1 VRICLVYDRFYPIRI
16 GGAERWMRD
25 LSVRLA
31 EQGHRVTYLTER
43 RWPTGA
49 EPRPAGVEVVGLAS
63 HGGDD
68 ARGRR
73 PLGPPFHFGLE
84 VLRHLWKH
92 GGRYDV
98 VHTASFPFFPLLAA
112 AALRRRSG
120 YRLVVDWHEVW
131 TKPYWRS
138 YAGAVVGTAGW
149 LVQRTCIRIP
159 HRAFC
164 DSCLTARR
172 LYAEGFRGPVSL
184 LSGMYSGPVIAT
196 RADLVEPVVVY
207 AGRFTA
213 HKRVPSLV
221 RAFALVQERHP
232 DMRLAL
238 YGDGP
243 DRKRVEQ
250 LVVELGLE
258 DRVHVYGT
266 RTEEDVAHAVSRAA
280 CLATASE
287 REGYGLVV
295 AEAAARGTPS
305 VIVAGPEN
313 AALELVMEGVNG
325 AVSPT
330 SRATEI
336 AAAILRVMDAGA
348 ALRESTERWFSK
360 NASRLLID
368 NSVEQVIDAYAGLL
382 PASKASSR
390 RIKGR

>member
-1 VRICLVYDRFYPIRI
+1 VRVCLVYDRLYPFRI

-25 LSVRLA
+25 LAPRLA
-31 EQGHRVTYLTER
+31 ERGHRVTYLTER
-43 RWPTGA
+43 QWQTGE
-49 EPRPAGVEVVGLAS
+49 EPRLPGVGVVGLGS
-63 HGGDD
+63 YRPDD
-68 ARGRR
+68 PRGQDTLQ
-73 PLGPPFHFGLE
+73 PLWFGLR
-84 VLRHLWKH
+84 VFQHLWRH
-92 GGRYDV
+92 GPRYDV

-112 AALRRRSG
+112 AVLRRRFG

-131 TKPYWRS
+131 TKRYWCS
-138 YAGAVVGTAGW
+138 YAGPVIGRVGW
-149 LVQRTCIRIP
+149 LVQRACILATE
-159 HRAFC
+159 HALC
-164 DSCLTARR
+164 DSR
-172 LYAEGFRGPVSL
+172 LHADRLRAQGFRGPISIL
-184 LSGMYSGPVIAT
+184 RGLYGGPVT
-196 RADLVEPVVVY
+196 SEPAEAAELVVVY
-207 AGRFTA
+207 AGRHVP
-213 HKRVPSLV
+213 HKRVPLLV
-221 RAFALVQERHP
+221 QAFALLRKSHP
-232 DMRLAL
+232 ELRLDL

-313 AALELVMEGVNG
+313 AALELVVEGVNG

-336 AAAILRVMDAGA
+336 AAAILRVVDAGA
-348 ALRESTERWFSK
+348 TLRESTERWFSR
-360 NASRLLID
+360 NASRILID

-390 RIKGR
+390 RTEGR

>member
-1 VRICLVYDRFYPIRI
+1 VRVCLVYDRLYPIRI
-16 GGAERWMRD
+16 GGIERWMRD
-25 LSVRLA
+25 LALRLG
-31 EQGHRVTYLTER
+31 ERGHSVTYLTER
-43 RWPTGA
+43 QWRTGEEPQPTG
-49 EPRPAGVEVVGLAS
+49 VQIVGLGS
-63 HGGDD
+63 YRRDD
-68 ARGRR
+68 LDERR
-73 PLGPPFHFGLE
+73 PLGPPLRFGLG
-84 VLRHLWKH
+84 VFCHLWRH
-92 GGRYDV
+92 GRRYDV

-112 AALRRRSG
+112 AALRRRCG

-131 TKPYWRS
+131 TKSYWRS

-159 HRAFC
+159 HCALC
-164 DSCLTARR
+164 VSCLTARR
-172 LYAEGFRGPVSL
+172 LCAEGFRGPVSL
-184 LSGMYSGPVIAT
+184 LSGMYGGQVIAT
-196 RADLVEPVVVY
+196 RADLVEPVVIY

-232 DMRLAL
+232 AMRLAL

-313 AALELVMEGVNG
+313 AALELVVEGVNG

-348 ALRESTERWFSK
+348 TLRESTERWFSR
-360 NASRLLID
+360 NASRILID
-368 NSVEQVIDAYAGLL
+368 NSVEQVLDAYAGLL
-382 PASKASSR
+382 PASKPSSR
-390 RIKGR
+390 RIEGR